1 VREMDGLHDLSF
13 RKEHEWERR
22 RSSGDAHRGFHGGSA
37 PRVLVGAC
45 VSLPHMHAHLPAY
58 AVKTPLALATEAVN
72 AAGKALWD
80 MRGISVQ
87 EVKFEVGGPLVEVHT
102 LFGPETSGP
111 RKVTS
116 LFPGWPLLIQL
127 RHTWRSIEVAFRRT
141 KCGQV
146 GAISSR
152 ERLND
157 ILARPA
163 HFGYY

>member
-1 VREMDGLHDLSF
+1 MPAL
-13 RKEHEWERR
+13 
-22 RSSGDAHRGFHGGSA
+22 
-37 PRVLVGAC
+37 RVQI
-45 VSLPHMHAHLPAY
+45 PQ
-58 AVKTPLALATEAVN
+58 VKTPLALATEAVN